1 MVRGKKD
8 FMGDNNKDWLLPE
21 KMLGNQKTIQTRMSA
36 GEISEE
42 LGKNDFGAY
51 YALLN
56 DLPVAQR
63 WIEQH
68 NMTDLLA
75 KAYIKNF
82 HNEFKRAQSILD
94 VGCGAGFITKCIKE
108 AYPLVYVVGVDLAE
122 DAIKYANKSFS
133 NVVFIQ
139 QAIDCNFNMKDTFDI
154 IHPREFYPFSRTND
168 YEYICGILTALLR
181 NLNTPGELLIVG
193 STAPEHLNY
202 SIFGFVDRIRRDS
215 RFNNCKIQQRRIIK
229 TKVVH
234 LLGSNPV
241 AGLISMCLD
250 HLQGS
255 HAGCLLFEKKF

>member
-94 VGCGAGFITKCIKE
+94 
-108 AYPLVYVVGVDLAE
+108 VGVDLAE